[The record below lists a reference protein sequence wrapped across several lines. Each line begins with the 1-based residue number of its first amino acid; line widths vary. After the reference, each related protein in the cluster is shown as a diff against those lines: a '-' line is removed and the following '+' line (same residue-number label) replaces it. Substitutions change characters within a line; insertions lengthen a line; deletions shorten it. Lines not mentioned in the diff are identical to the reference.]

1 MHACTHAISKKS
13 SPISHVLCVC
23 GQHEGGLRKRV
34 SQSATRTKRP
44 SIEAGE
50 KPLVHNEMMARGC
63 KSLSEL
69 SSPGTDKVTSAVSQD
84 INSYQAFGAHVCI
97 CACIC
102 MYACMYM
109 YVFMYACAD
118 GWIDGWM
125 DGWMDRWMNSCV
137 HSCCVCVCVCVC
149 VLTCPQRVRE

>member
-1 MHACTHAISKKS
+1 MHVCTYAFSKNY
-13 SPISHVLCVC
+13 SPISHVVCVG

-34 SQSATRTKRP
+34 SHSAIRTKRP

-97 CACIC
+97 CAVYVCMYVCMHAFMNTC
-102 MYACMYM
+102 MYASIMSACICACMH
-109 YVFMYACAD
+109 VCAHTHTA
-118 GWIDGWM
+118 IYI
-125 DGWMDRWMNSCV
+125 
-137 HSCCVCVCVCVC
+137 
-149 VLTCPQRVRE
+149 

>member
-1 MHACTHAISKKS
+1 MHVCTYAFSKNY
-13 SPISHVLCVC
+13 SPISHVVCVG

-34 SQSATRTKRP
+34 SHSAIRTKRP

-50 KPLVHNEMMARGC
+50 KPLEHNEMMARGC

-97 CACIC
+97 CAVYVC
-102 MYACMYM
+102 MYVCMHACINMCVCVCVCV
-109 YVFMYACAD
+109 YV
-118 GWIDGWM
+118 
-125 DGWMDRWMNSCV
+125 
-137 HSCCVCVCVCVC
+137 CVCVCVCVC
-149 VLTCPQRVRE
+149 V

>member
-1 MHACTHAISKKS
+1 MHVCTYAFSKNY
-13 SPISHVLCVC
+13 SPISHVVCVG

-34 SQSATRTKRP
+34 SHSAIRTKRP

-84 INSYQAFGAHVCI
+84 INSDQAFGAHVCI
-97 CACIC
+97 CAVYVC
-102 MYACMYM
+102 MYVCMHACINM
-109 YVFMYACAD
+109 
-118 GWIDGWM
+118 
-125 DGWMDRWMNSCV
+125 
-137 HSCCVCVCVCVC
+137 CVCVYVCVCMCVCVHK
-149 VLTCPQRVRE
+149 